1 MVKNDVFGTDID
13 SSWSF
18 VDGDIQLSRG
28 KENLGQAISN
38 RLNSDDDQYSDFY
51 IRYGGR
57 LFEHFGDL
65 NHPTIHEYIRIEI
78 ESILGQEP
86 RIKEI
91 NECTVN
97 KINSNTVECNLKV
110 TPIGSD
116 EVIDLNLVLSE
127 DSPIFISSNNE
138 MAERI

>member
-1 MVKNDVFGTDID
+1 MVKNDVFGVDID
-13 SSWSF
+13 NSWSF
-18 VDGDIQLSRG
+18 VDGDIQLSKG

-38 RLNSDDDQYSDFY
+38 RLMADDDQYNDFY

-57 LFEHFGDL
+57 LFDHFGDL

-78 ESILGQEP
+78 EDILRQDP

-97 KINSNTVECNLKV
+97 KISSSAVECNLKV
-110 TPIGSD
+110 TLIGYD
-116 EVIDLNLVLSE
+116 EVVSLNLVLSD
-127 DSPIFISSNNE
+127 DSPIFISSSNE
-138 MAERI
+138 MTERI

>member
-1 MVKNDVFGTDID
+1 MVKDVFGVDID
-13 SSWSF
+13 NSWIF
-18 VDGDIQLSRG
+18 VDGDLKLTKG

-38 RLNSDDDQYSDFY
+38 RLMADDDQYNDFY

-57 LFEHFGDL
+57 LFDHFGDL

-91 NECTVN
+91 NECTIN
-97 KINSNTVECNLKV
+97 KINSNSVECNLKV

-116 EVIDLNLVLSE
+116 EVVSLNLVLND
-127 DSPIFISSNNE
+127 DSPIFISSSNE
-138 MAERI
+138 MAERS

>member
-1 MVKNDVFGTDID
+1 MVKDVFGTDID

-18 VDGDIQLSRG
+18 VDGDLELSKG
-28 KENLGQAISN
+28 TSNLGQAIQN
-38 RLNSDDDQYSDFY
+38 RLMADDDQYSDFY

-57 LFEHFGDL
+57 LFDHFGDL

-78 ESILGQEP
+78 EDILRQDP

-97 KINSNTVECNLKV
+97 KISSSAVECNLKV

-116 EVIDLNLVLSE
+116 EIISLNLVIND
-127 DSPIFISSNNE
+127 DSGVFISSSEINDV
-138 MAERI
+138 RV

>member
-1 MVKNDVFGTDID
+1 MVNDVFGVDID
-13 SSWSF
+13 SSWGF
-18 VDGDIQLSRG
+18 VDGDIQLSKG

-38 RLNSDDDQYSDFY
+38 RLMADDDQYSDFY

-65 NHPTIHEYIRIEI
+65 NHPTIHEYIRIEV
-78 ESILGQEP
+78 EDILSQDP

-97 KINSNTVECNLKV
+97 KINSSAVECNLKV
-110 TPIGSD
+110 TAIGSD
-116 EVIDLNLVLSE
+116 EVIGLNLVLNE
-127 DSPIFISSNNE
+127 DSPILISSSNE
-138 MAERI
+138 MSERI

>member
-1 MVKNDVFGTDID
+1 MVKDIFGADID
-13 SSWSF
+13 SSWIF
-18 VDGDIQLSRG
+18 VDGDIQLTKG

-38 RLNSDDDQYSDFY
+38 RLMADEDQYSDFY

-57 LFEHFGDL
+57 LFDHFGDL

-78 ESILGQEP
+78 EDILSQDP

-97 KINSNTVECNLKV
+97 KINSSAVECNLKIK
-110 TPIGSD
+110 PIGSD
-116 EVIDLNLVLSE
+116 EILSLNLVIND
-127 DSPIFISSNNE
+127 DSGVFISSSEINDV
-138 MAERI
+138 RV

>member
-18 VDGDIQLSRG
+18 VDGDIQLSKG

-38 RLNSDDDQYSDFY
+38 RLMADEDQYSDFY

-57 LFEHFGDL
+57 LFDHFGDL

-78 ESILGQEP
+78 EDILRQDP

-97 KINSNTVECNLKV
+97 KISSGAVECNLKIE
-110 TPIGSD
+110 PIGSD
-116 EVIDLNLVLSE
+116 EIISLNLVINNDSGVFIGSSE
-127 DSPIFISSNNE
+127 IND
-138 MAERI
+138 MRV

>member
-1 MVKNDVFGTDID
+1 MVKDVFGADID

-18 VDGDIQLSRG
+18 VDGDIQLTKG

-38 RLNSDDDQYSDFY
+38 RLMADDDQYSDFY

-57 LFEHFGDL
+57 LFEHFGEL
-65 NHPTIHEYIRIEI
+65 NHPTIHEYIRIDVED
-78 ESILGQEP
+78 ILSQEP

-97 KINSNTVECNLKV
+97 KISSNSVECNLKV
-110 TPIGSD
+110 SPIGSD
-116 EVIDLNLVLSE
+116 EVIELNLVLNG
-127 DSPIFISSNNE
+127 DSPIFISSSNE
-138 MAERI
+138 MAGRI

>member
-1 MVKNDVFGTDID
+1 MVKDVFGADID

-18 VDGDIQLSRG
+18 VDGDIQLTKG

-38 RLNSDDDQYSDFY
+38 RLMADDDQYSDFY

-57 LFEHFGDL
+57 LFEHFGEL
-65 NHPTIHEYIRIEI
+65 NHPTIHEYIRIDVED
-78 ESILGQEP
+78 ILSQEP

-97 KINSNTVECNLKV
+97 KISSNSVECNLKV
-110 TPIGSD
+110 SPIGSD
-116 EVIDLNLVLSE
+116 EVIELNLVLNG
-127 DSPIFISSNNE
+127 DSPIFISSSNE

>member
-1 MVKNDVFGTDID
+1 MVNDVFGVDID

-51 IRYGGR
+51 IKYGGR
-57 LFEHFGDL
+57 LFDHFGDL

-78 ESILGQEP
+78 ESILEQEP

-97 KINSNTVECNLKV
+97 KINSNSVECNLKV

-127 DSPIFISSNNE
+127 DSPILISSINE
-138 MAERI
+138 MSERI